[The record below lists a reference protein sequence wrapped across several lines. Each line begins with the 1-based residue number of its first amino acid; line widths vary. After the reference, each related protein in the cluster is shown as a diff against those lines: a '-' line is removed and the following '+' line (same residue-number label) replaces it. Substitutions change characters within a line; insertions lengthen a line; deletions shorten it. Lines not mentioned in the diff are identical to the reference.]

1 MVFFEAGRRIEA
13 VLEDC
18 STAFGGVRAA
28 AICRELTKAFET
40 IYRGDLDGLLK
51 RHAKDPDMSRGEIVL
66 VIAGADDRSENA
78 AGPDLERIVRILLQE
93 MPASKAA
100 SLAARL
106 TDATRREAYELA
118 MRLKKER

>member
-1 MVFFEAGRRIEA
+1 
-13 VLEDC
+13 
-18 STAFGGVRAA
+18 
-28 AICRELTKAFET
+28 
-40 IYRGDLDGLLK
+40 
-51 RHAKDPDMSRGEIVL
+51 MSRGEIVL

-118 MRLKKER
+118 MRLKKGS